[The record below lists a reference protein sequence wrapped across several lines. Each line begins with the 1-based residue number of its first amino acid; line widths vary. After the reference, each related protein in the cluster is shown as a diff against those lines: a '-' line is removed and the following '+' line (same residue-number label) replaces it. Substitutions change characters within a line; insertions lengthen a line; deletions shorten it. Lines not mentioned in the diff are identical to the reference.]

1 MFTVS
6 PVPGAQFRKIASDN
20 GVTLP
25 IEQTEEWA
33 RYQDTVEGR
42 SPWHFLTVN
51 DGHAVVALISLIR
64 YSTHGYHF
72 LRAAH
77 GPVLLIA
84 AAQDAAEANRDSTDA
99 AARESAVLHAVTQF
113 VRRHAPDIV
122 FVRMASSRQLPESH
136 AVLSTVPYDQTV
148 IIDVTGGEDEILS
161 RMKRRGR
168 RDVRKSLRECD
179 AVCADETDLAI
190 ADFTPYYEVM
200 KDTGSRDGFA
210 PAPMKNYADMIT
222 SLGPAH
228 CRVFAARADGAVV
241 AWSIITVSGTHAV
254 RYYAAMRSDAR
265 KMHVTDRLLFAE
277 CCELGK
283 QGITEYDLM
292 GIGSGFAPSLM
303 GLNEFKTKFTENIT
317 PVPPER
323 DFPIRKVTYS
333 VLTAMQ
339 KIRHFDI
346 RSVFANNKNK
356 NNKNTKKG

>member
-1 MFTVS
+1 
-6 PVPGAQFRKIASDN
+6 
-20 GVTLP
+20 
-25 IEQTEEWA
+25 
-33 RYQDTVEGR
+33 
-42 SPWHFLTVN
+42 
-51 DGHAVVALISLIR
+51 
-64 YSTHGYHF
+64 
-72 LRAAH
+72 
-77 GPVLLIA
+77 
-84 AAQDAAEANRDSTDA
+84 
-99 AARESAVLHAVTQF
+99 
-113 VRRHAPDIV
+113 
-122 FVRMASSRQLPESH
+122 
-136 AVLSTVPYDQTV
+136 
-148 IIDVTGGEDEILS
+148 
-161 RMKRRGR
+161 
-168 RDVRKSLRECD
+168 
-179 AVCADETDLAI
+179 
-190 ADFTPYYEVM
+190 M

-292 GIGSGFAPSLM
+292 GIGSDFAPSLM

-317 PVPPER
+317 PVSPER

-333 VLTAMQ
+333 LLTMMQ

-346 RSVFANNKNK
+346 RSIFANNKNK
-356 NNKNTKKG
+356 NSKNTKKG